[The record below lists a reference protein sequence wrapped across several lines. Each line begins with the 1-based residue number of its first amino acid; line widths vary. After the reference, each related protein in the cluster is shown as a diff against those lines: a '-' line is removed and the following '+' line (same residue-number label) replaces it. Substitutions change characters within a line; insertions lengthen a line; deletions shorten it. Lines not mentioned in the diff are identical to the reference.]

1 MNGLNC
7 LEEIWTQ
14 LTGKILPVHIYEYL
28 RFIAIRRYPSDE
40 FRGVSRLLCVEGR
53 LRKKLLQINAFRSI
67 ALDQSNF
74 SDHGLRTALAKY
86 SSDTGDRSNSTVTN
100 HLRQ

>member
-1 MNGLNC
+1 MNALSR
-7 LEEIWTQ
+7 LEEIRTQ
-14 LTGKILPVHIYEYL
+14 LTGKILPVHIDQYL

-40 FRGVSRLLCVEGR
+40 SRGVSRLLCVEGR
-53 LRKKLLQINAFRSI
+53 LRKKLLQINTFRSI
-67 ALDQSNF
+67 AVNQSNF
-74 SDHGLRTALAKY
+74 SDHGLRTALAEY